1 MKKLLLAPCLICIAL
16 ASRSQ
21 SGDSLLHLLAKAKE
35 DTDKVKILSRLCT
48 EYYLDKPDTAML
60 LAQEGLNLAV
70 KNNFRIGEAML
81 LSNMG
86 DVYLSF
92 GNYTKAMEAQLKSLD
107 VYEKIKAPG
116 EAVNTLHAIALLYS
130 DQQEP
135 RLALS
140 YYLKEYDALKI
151 HPDENGLL
159 WSLIDIAK
167 TYANLNLPDSSQIYS
182 DRAFEIARHYYH
194 NNFPGYFLN
203 TMADLYA
210 YRGQNEQAFRY
221 YRQSIPDL
229 INDEYYREICQS
241 YLGLA
246 KLFKIT
252 GQMDSSV
259 YYAKQA
265 LQISRDKGLLLAQL
279 NIAGFLTTLY
289 KSLHIIDSAFL
300 YQELNT
306 KIHDSLF
313 SGSKVKEF
321 QNILFSKQIEER
333 EIQEVQAAYRNRIKI
348 YVLAAVILS
357 FLSLAII
364 LLRSN
369 RHKQKAN
376 SLLHKQKLE
385 IDTQKSKIETAYQE
399 LQATQVQLIHAEKMA
414 SLGGLT
420 AGIAH
425 EIQNPLNFVNNFSE
439 VNADLASELE
449 QEIDK
454 GNLDEAK
461 AIARDIRENE
471 LKIGEHGKRAD
482 AIVKGMLQHSR
493 NNTGQKELTDINALA
508 EEYLRLSYH
517 GIRAK
522 DKSFNANLK
531 TDFDNSI
538 GKVNII
544 PQDMGRVLL
553 NLYNNAFYAVNEKAK
568 LQADNYQPQVTIRT
582 KKIDNKVQIEVGDNG
597 KGIPQNIA
605 AKIFQP
611 FFTTKPSGQGTG
623 LGLSLSYDIV
633 KAHNGEI
640 KVETKEGEGSVFTIH
655 LPLTANN

>member
-1 MKKLLLAPCLICIAL
+1 MKKLLLILLFICFAA
-16 ASRSQ
+16 ASHSQ
-21 SGDSLLHLLAKAKE
+21 SADSLLHLLEKAQE
-35 DTDKVKILSRLCT
+35 DTDKVKIFGRLCQ
-48 EYYLDKPDTAML
+48 EYYLNKPDTAMI
-60 LAQEGLNLAV
+60 LAQEGLALAV
-70 KNNFRIGEAML
+70 KNNFRQGEAML

-92 GNYTKAMEAQLKSLD
+92 GNYTKALETQLKSLD
-107 VYEKIKAPG
+107 VYEKNKAPA
-116 EAVNTLHAIALLYS
+116 EAGNTLHAIALLYS

-140 YYLKEYDALKI
+140 FYLKEYEALKTY
-151 HPDENGLL
+151 PDENGLL

-167 TYANLNLPDSSQIYS
+167 TYANLNISDSSQIYS
-182 DRAFEIARHYYH
+182 DKAFEIAKHYYK

-210 YRGQNEQAFRY
+210 YRGQNEKAFMY

-246 KLFKIT
+246 KLFKT
-252 GQMDSSV
+252 TRQNDSSV

-279 NIAGFLTTLY
+279 NCAGFLTTLY
-289 KSLHIIDSAFL
+289 KSMHIIDSAFL

-321 QNILFSKQIEER
+321 QNIRFSKQIEER
-333 EIQEVQAAYRNRIKI
+333 EIQELQAAYRNRIKT
-348 YVLAAVILS
+348 YVLAAVILTILS
-357 FLSLAII
+357 FAVI

-385 IDTQKSKIETAYQE
+385 IDAQKSKIETAYQE
-399 LQATQVQLIHAEKMA
+399 LQTTQAQLIHSEKMA
-414 SLGGLT
+414 SLGELT

-439 VNADLASELE
+439 VNADLVSELE

-454 GNLDEAK
+454 GNLEEAK
-461 AIARDIRENE
+461 AIAKDIRENE
-471 LKIGEHGKRAD
+471 LKISEHGKRAD
-482 AIVKGMLQHSR
+482 SIVKGMLQHSR
-493 NNTGQKELTDINALA
+493 SNTGQKEPTDINALA
-508 EEYLRLSYH
+508 DEYLRLSYH
-517 GIRAK
+517 GLRAK
-522 DKSFNANLK
+522 DKNFNAAMN
-531 TDFDNSI
+531 TDFDDQI
-538 GKVNII
+538 GRVNII
-544 PQDMGRVLL
+544 PQDIGRVLL
-553 NLYNNAFYAVNEKAK
+553 NLYNNAFYAVNEKK
-568 LQADNYQPQVTIRT
+568 KVDGDGYKPLVSVST
-582 KKIDNKVQIEVGDNG
+582 KKMGDRIELKITDNG
-597 KGIPQNIA
+597 NGIPQKVVD
-605 AKIFQP
+605 KIFQP
-611 FFTTKPSGQGTG
+611 FFTTKPTGQGTG

-633 KAHNGEI
+633 KAHGGEI
-640 KVETKEGEGSVFTIH
+640 KVETKENEGTNFVIQ
-655 LPLTANN
+655 LPNR